1 MNYTD
6 EKKPYFRSDRYQFT
20 VIMPNLNYHGTQDGT
35 QDFDTLIMNM
45 IEENNKISAK
55 IMAEKLGVSLRTVR
69 RLIKENDQI
78 EYVGHGFSGYWK
90 IK

>member
-1 MNYTD
+1 
-6 EKKPYFRSDRYQFT
+6 
-20 VIMPNLNYHGTQDGT
+20 
-35 QDFDTLIMNM
+35 MNM

-55 IMAEKLGVSLRTVR
+55 IMAEKLDVSLRTVR
-69 RLIKENDQI
+69 RLIKEN

>member
-1 MNYTD
+1 
-6 EKKPYFRSDRYQFT
+6 
-20 VIMPNLNYHGTQDGT
+20 MPNLNYRGTQDGT

-78 EYVGHGFSGYWK
+78 EYVGHGFADIGKLNSFLERSDF
-90 IK
+90 I

>member
-1 MNYTD
+1 
-6 EKKPYFRSDRYQFT
+6 
-20 VIMPNLNYHGTQDGT
+20 MPNLNYRGTQDGT

-78 EYVGHGFSGYWK
+78 LSKKGKKRGSYK
-90 IK
+90 KKNQK

>member
-1 MNYTD
+1 
-6 EKKPYFRSDRYQFT
+6 
-20 VIMPNLNYHGTQDGT
+20 MPNLNYRGTQDGTQDDTQDGT

>member
-1 MNYTD
+1 
-6 EKKPYFRSDRYQFT
+6 
-20 VIMPNLNYHGTQDGT
+20 MPNLNYRGTQDGT

-45 IEENNKISAK
+45 MEENNKISAK